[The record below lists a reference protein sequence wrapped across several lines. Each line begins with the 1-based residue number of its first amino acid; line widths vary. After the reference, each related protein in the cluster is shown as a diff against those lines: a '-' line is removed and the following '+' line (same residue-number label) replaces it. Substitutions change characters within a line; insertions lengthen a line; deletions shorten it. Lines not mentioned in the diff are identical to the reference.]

1 MEFEEIY
8 NQFEE
13 LKAKTQSEK
22 RKTSVTIENRRGK
35 AGRNFDKGCKSSKI
49 SVTFKEANCRKV

>member
-13 LKAKTQSEK
+13 LKAKAQDEREK
-22 RKTSVTIENRRGK
+22 HMLQLKIGRVRLVETLIK
-35 AGRNFDKGCKSSKI
+35 AAKVRNSSY
-49 SVTFKEANCRKV
+49 FQEANCGKL